1 MNTLQNFSKGLIKEN
16 PVLVLVLGM
25 APGPPVRMAPEAPT
39 MLPVPT
45 CAAMAVA
52 RAWKE
57 VIPLAW

>member
-1 MNTLQNFSKGLIKEN
+1 MVAMPKKAMIHIQK
-16 PVLVLVLGM
+16 M

-57 VIPLAW
+57 VMPLFWAPPRR